1 MQANLKPFGCRSTQ
15 ELADHEARHICQ
27 IGMRVEHPRNVLAS
41 TQRDGHSGR
50 VRSRQ
55 ERGLRKLMLAAV
67 IMIAVVILVVSIGV
81 SSSRN
86 CDKSASASLTVALTN
101 SSGSAI
107 CDAEVTA
114 TDGSETFILEPV
126 GCSYAG
132 PWERAGT
139 YLIRASH
146 GGQMLISEP
155 TRVSSG
161 ECHVK
166 GKRLDLRFTR

>member
-1 MQANLKPFGCRSTQ
+1 
-15 ELADHEARHICQ
+15 
-27 IGMRVEHPRNVLAS
+27 
-41 TQRDGHSGR
+41 
-50 VRSRQ
+50 
-55 ERGLRKLMLAAV
+55 
-67 IMIAVVILVVSIGV
+67 MIAVVILVVAIGA
-81 SSSRN
+81 SSSKS
-86 CDKSASASLTVALTN
+86 CDEFAAASLTVALTN

-114 TDGSETFILEPV
+114 TDGSETFKLEPV

-139 YLIRASH
+139 YVIRASH
-146 GGQMLISEP
+146 GDQTLVSEP

-166 GKRLDLRFTR
+166 GKRLDLRFTG